1 MQNQRHQAERNCLT
15 VYLLKRNCLMQ
26 KQHLQIRQRDMILL
40 KAVRAVAP
48 VAEAVD
54 SPVAEADH
62 PEVAVVTAS
71 KYEIYE
77 INY

>member
-26 KQHLQIRQRDMILL
+26 MQYIQVRQRDMILL
-40 KAVRAVAP
+40 KAVLVEAP
-48 VAEAVD
+48 AEAED
-54 SPVAEADH
+54 SPEEAEDH

-71 KYEIYE
+71 KCEIYE